1 MSFVRRIIVFLELI
15 FICTPKNKLIGMIN
29 LISRTISHISSF
41 LKGLQIKGFFAVVLV
56 GFLMLTTNVGYGQ
69 NDKTLGERVREQ
81 VQQDDSQRP
90 KTIGEWNKEARE
102 TEGSPGKRL
111 QKIGEESAEAFKQF
125 GSGYVE
131 GAQKTA
137 SDVGNSAAQTGK
149 DISKQ
154 LPR

>member
-1 MSFVRRIIVFLELI
+1 M
-15 FICTPKNKLIGMIN
+15 TN
-29 LISRTISHISSF
+29 LISRTISHISSL
-41 LKGLQIKGFFAVVLV
+41 LKGLQIKSLLTVVLA
-56 GFLMLTTNVGYGQ
+56 GFLMLTTNVGYGH
-69 NDKTLGERVREQ
+69 NDKALGERVREQ
-81 VQQDDSQRP
+81 LQQDDSQRP

-137 SDVGNSAAQTGK
+137 SDVEESAAQTGK
-149 DISKQ
+149 NISNQ
-154 LPR
+154 VRR